1 MKTEVSKK
9 LETVTNLAII
19 VVAIMLGF
27 VLVQK
32 YFRGENP
39 EKTPTEIVKGTKIS
53 LSDVSWR
60 QNQKTLILVLQKD
73 CRFCSESMPFYK
85 TLVEKSKVKGVQLI
99 AVLPD
104 SREEGV
110 QYLKENGVDIQ
121 EIRQSRL
128 DEINVQGTPTL
139 ILLNDKGE
147 VENSWVGKLPSE
159 KETEVT
165 ENL

>member
-9 LETVTNLAII
+9 LETVTNLVII
-19 VVAIMLGF
+19 VVAIILGF
-27 VLVQK
+27 VLIQK
-32 YFRGENP
+32 YFRSENP
-39 EKTPTEIVKGTKIS
+39 EKMPTEIVKGTKVS
-53 LSDVSWR
+53 LPDVSWR
-60 QNQKTLILVLQKD
+60 QNQKTLLLVLQKN

-121 EIRQSRL
+121 EIRQSRIN
-128 DEINVQGTPTL
+128 EINVQGTPTL

-159 KETEVT
+159 KETEVI